1 MKESEPDRAVV
12 RFHPPVLLA
21 GLFGVGFVGRW
32 LVPAQFLPEP
42 WAFLIGAPAVVMALL
57 LFAWAVVTMRR
68 AGASIPTGEPTGL
81 IVVRGPYR
89 FSRNPIYFSMVL
101 LLVAV
106 GAWANSVWFLPL
118 AAGAAGLLGWGVIRP
133 EERYLER
140 KFGDRYVTY
149 KTRVRRWI

>member
-1 MKESEPDRAVV
+1 MKESEPDRAEVA
-12 RFHPPVLLA
+12 FHPPVLLA
-21 GLFGVGFVGRW
+21 GLFAVGFVARW
-32 LVPAQFLPEP
+32 LVPAEFLPEP
-42 WAFLIGAPAVVMALL
+42 WTLLIGAPAVVLALA

-68 AGASIPTGEPTGL
+68 EGASIPTGEPTGL

-106 GAWANSVWFLPL
+106 GVWANSVWFLL
-118 AAGAAGLLGWGVIRP
+118 FAVGAAGLLSWGVIRP

-140 KFGDRYVTY
+140 KFGDRYGNY
-149 KTRVRRWI
+149 KTAVRRWI